1 MKRYNE
7 RYENTRSGS
16 SRYINRFDR
25 RNNNDRDHTDRT
37 WWQRAGD
44 EVLSWM
50 GDDYAERRRRHDDM
64 HAGKGPKN
72 YRRTDERIKEDIN
85 DRLTDEWNIDASDI
99 DVTVNSGEVIL
110 TGFVRDRFQ
119 KRRAEDVAEAV
130 RGVRHVENRI
140 RVDAT
145 QSKNNAELIP

>member
-1 MKRYNE
+1 
-7 RYENTRSGS
+7 
-16 SRYINRFDR
+16 
-25 RNNNDRDHTDRT
+25 
-37 WWQRAGD
+37 
-44 EVLSWM
+44 
-50 GDDYAERRRRHDDM
+50 M